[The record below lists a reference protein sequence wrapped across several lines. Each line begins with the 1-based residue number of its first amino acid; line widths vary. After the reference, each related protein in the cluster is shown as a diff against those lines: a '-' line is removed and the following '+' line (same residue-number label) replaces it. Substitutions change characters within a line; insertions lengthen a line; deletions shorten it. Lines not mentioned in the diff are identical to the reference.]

1 MATPVALQHP
11 KAMQA
16 ACVRLPEE
24 YLVPHGKDGFRVTK
38 PLPVGTIVFG
48 HGACIVRCREDYDK
62 VATALSAVTA
72 EINRQTAITNGT
84 TDNTSQ
90 RVAYSNF
97 YGASIT
103 Q

>member
-1 MATPVALQHP
+1 MGLDGLYYGQDIAWLKQHQLELRNALS
-11 KAMQA
+11 AIA
-16 ACVRLPEE
+16 L
-24 YLVPHGKDGFRVTK
+24 GKTVVIAGRQ
-38 PLPVGTIVFG
+38 IS
-48 HGACIVRCREDYDK
+48 REDYDK